1 VERDLDDLSRLK
13 AALESHYEIEREL
26 GHGGMATVYLARD
39 IKHGRVVAIKVLRRE
54 LTAAV
59 GAERFHREISIA
71 AQLRH
76 PHILTLIDSGEAD
89 GLLYYVMP
97 FVEGE
102 SLRSRLGRAGALPI
116 SEATRILREVVDAL
130 VHAHKHGMIHRDI
143 KPDNVMIEDRHALVL
158 DFGVAKAMS
167 SAASGHN
174 LTTVGVAL
182 GTPAYMAPEQ
192 ATGETDVDQ
201 RADIYAA
208 GLLI

>member
-1 VERDLDDLSRLK
+1 MEPDLDDVSRLK
-13 AALESHYEIEREL
+13 AALENHYEIEREL

-102 SLRSRLGRAGALPI
+102 SLRSRLARAGALPI

-158 DFGVAKAMS
+158 DFRSCQGHEQRCQWPQSDDSGSGAWDTGVH
-167 SAASGHN
+167 G
-174 LTTVGVAL
+174 
-182 GTPAYMAPEQ
+182 
-192 ATGETDVDQ
+192 
-201 RADIYAA
+201 A
-208 GLLI
+208 GAGNR